1 MMKKKLLTVGLGIG
15 FSLACT
21 FAAFAAGWHQEAD
34 GRYWYENEDGT
45 YAKGMKQ
52 IDGKTYIFD
61 DYGYMKTGWDYYNWN
76 YYYLDQSGA
85 VTVGWVQV
93 DGKWYYMNGEGVMQ
107 KGFITLDGEKYY
119 LDVDTGAMATG
130 LFVFEGYR
138 YQAADDGTIITGKT
152 MGDIKYDR
160 DGRITYY
167 NDETRDWDYMP
178 DEDDT
183 MEVVKSG
190 LATKYEEGSYY
201 SNQRFEQDAYENLS
215 AYMTDEEI
223 AEFIN
228 EVESINEDI
237 YDRNADRY
245 DYFW

>member
-1 MMKKKLLTVGLGIG
+1 
-15 FSLACT
+15 
-21 FAAFAAGWHQEAD
+21 
-34 GRYWYENEDGT
+34 
-45 YAKGMKQ
+45 
-52 IDGKTYIFD
+52 
-61 DYGYMKTGWDYYNWN
+61 
-76 YYYLDQSGA
+76 
-85 VTVGWVQV
+85 
-93 DGKWYYMNGEGVMQ
+93 
-107 KGFITLDGEKYY
+107 
-119 LDVDTGAMATG
+119 
-130 LFVFEGYR
+130 
-138 YQAADDGTIITGKT
+138 
-152 MGDIKYDR
+152 
-160 DGRITYY
+160 
-167 NDETRDWDYMP
+167 MP

-201 SNQRFEQDAYENLS
+201 SNQRFEQDAYENLG